1 LYAAVGGHFDLLTYS
16 RAVGRDHAPNRG

>member
-1 LYAAVGGHFDLLTYS
+1 LCAAVGGHFDLLTYS